1 MASIQKLPVRKDH
14 HGKITFGMTSLSGL
28 TPPVLA
34 PNLHD
39 LGFIDYYQYPFVGFG
54 FLSAKQPAA
63 SSLATPFNP
72 M

>member
-1 MASIQKLPVRKDH
+1 MTSIQKLPVRKDH
-14 HGKITFGMTSLSGL
+14 HGKITFDLTSLAGL
-28 TPPVLA
+28 MLPVFA

-39 LGFIDYYQYPFVGFG
+39 LGLIDYYQHLFVGFR
-54 FLSAKQPAA
+54 LLNAKQPAA